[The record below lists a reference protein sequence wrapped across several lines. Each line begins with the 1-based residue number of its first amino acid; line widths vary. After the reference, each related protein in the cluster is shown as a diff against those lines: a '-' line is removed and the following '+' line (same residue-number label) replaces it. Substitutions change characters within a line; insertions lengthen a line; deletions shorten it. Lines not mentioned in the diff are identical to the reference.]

1 MSEKAKLKSRIATTD
16 GLTSLYSGMGNSKFD
31 KKETTKYKFNYAD
44 YLDDYELEAMY
55 RLSWVAKKIVETKPK
70 DAVRNWRDW
79 QADKD
84 QITALQ
90 SEEKRLKLQE
100 YVLEAAIKGNLFG
113 GAAIY
118 MHTNQDP
125 EEPLDVNKVG
135 KGGVEYLTVLTNTDL
150 KPLDIQDDPTQPNF
164 NKPTY
169 YAISNSEEATKIHY
183 THLIVFLGNKLPDV
197 RLSGRFSSGF
207 TNDDSTYW
215 ADSVLQVAYTAC
227 RNADS
232 TISNIASLVF
242 EANVDV
248 FGIPDFMDG
257 LADKEYESKVLERF
271 QLSNI
276 SKGINKAIIKDAE
289 DTYERNQINFSNL
302 DKIIEKFLMICAA
315 SAGIPCT
322 KFMSTSAQGMNATG
336 DGDKQNYYDDIKIVQ
351 SLELEPAM
359 MLFDECLIR
368 SALGAR
374 PDNVEFKW
382 AALEQLNDKEI
393 AEIGKITADT
403 AKSLSE
409 TGLYAAE
416 VLQEAV
422 TSKLVT
428 SGTFAGLDNILDKA
442 ANTEPE
448 TFGLEDE

>member
-1 MSEKAKLKSRIATTD
+1 MSKIKNFTD
-16 GLTSLYSGMGNSKFD
+16 GLTSLFSGMGNSKFD

-90 SEEKRLKLQE
+90 LEEKRLGVREK
-100 YVLEAAIKGNLFG
+100 VLEAAIKGNLFG

-118 MHTNQDP
+118 MHTKQDP
-125 EEPLDVNKVG
+125 EEPLDVNRVG
-135 KGGVEYLTVLTNTDL
+135 KGGIEYLTVVTNTDL
-150 KPLDIQDDPTQPNF
+150 KPSDLQDDPTQPNF

-169 YAISNSEEATKIHY
+169 YSISNSEEATKIHY

-197 RLSGRFSSGF
+197 RLSGRFSTGF
-207 TNDDSTYW
+207 TNNNSTYW
-215 ADSVLQVAYTAC
+215 ADSTLQVAYTAC

-257 LADKEYESKVLERF
+257 LADKEYEDKMLRRF

-276 SKGINKAIIKDAE
+276 SKGINNAVLADKE
-289 DTYERNQINFSNL
+289 DDYTRNQINFANL

-315 SAGIPCT
+315 AAGIPFT

-336 DGDKQNYYDDIKIVQ
+336 EGDKQNYYDDIKIVQ
-351 SLELEPAM
+351 SLEIEPAM
-359 MLFDECLIR
+359 ALFDECLIR
-368 SALGAR
+368 SSLGSR
-374 PDNVEFKW
+374 PDNIEFKW
-382 AALEQLNDKEI
+382 APLEQLNDKEI
-393 AEIGKITADT
+393 ADIGKITAET

-409 TGLYAAE
+409 TGLYPAE

-422 TSKLVT
+422 TNKLVN
-428 SGTFAGLDNILDKA
+428 SGAFAGLDNILEQA

-448 TFGLEDE
+448 TFGLEEDEQD